1 MLLDR
6 GHELVCIVRSPRK
19 LENRAWTKDPRV
31 RIVACDVLDTD
42 ALTNAMQRCDAAY
55 YLIHAME
62 SGSDDFA
69 SRDRALA
76 QSFADAATRAGI
88 DRIIYLGGL
97 GELGEDLSEHL
108 RSRREVEDI
117 LASSGASLTA
127 FRAAMILGSGSAS
140 FEILRYLVERL
151 PVMITPRWV
160 RTESQ
165 PISVVDVLGYLVDC
179 LNVPETRDA
188 TLEIGGPR
196 VVTYRELMRDM
207 ARHLG
212 LPRRVVI
219 PLPVLTPKLSSLWIG
234 LVTPVSPAIARPLAE
249 GLRNRVVVRDHRADT
264 LMPRETIDPSDAIA
278 RALDKVRANDVI
290 TRWSTAGPIPGDPDW
305 AGGTR
310 FTDAR
315 DIDIH
320 ASPERV
326 FNAVC
331 RIGGGHGWYAADTL
345 WRIRGFMDK
354 LMGGPGLRR
363 GRRDP
368 HTIEFGETLDF
379 WRVTDIERPTRLAL
393 LAEMKL
399 PGVAELSFAINP
411 TEHDPA
417 TQRLTMTARFRP
429 KGLLG
434 LAYWYSVLPFH
445 HIVFAGMLRGIK
457 RSAEQAATEP
467 APSRS

>member
-1 MLLDR
+1 ME
-6 GHELVCIVRSPRK
+6 G
-19 LENRAWTKDPRV
+19 
-31 RIVACDVLDTD
+31 
-42 ALTNAMQRCDAAY
+42 CDAAY

-76 QSFADAATRAGI
+76 QSFADAATRAQL

-108 RSRREVEDI
+108 RSRREVEAI
-117 LASSGASLTA
+117 LESSTASLTA

-151 PVMITPRWV
+151 PIMITPRWV
-160 RTESQ
+160 STESQ

-179 LNVPETRDA
+179 LDVPETRG
-188 TLEIGGPR
+188 TNLEIGGPR
-196 VVTYRELMRDM
+196 VVTYRQLMRDM
-207 ARHLG
+207 TRHLG
-212 LPRRVVI
+212 LSTRIVI

-234 LVTPVSPAIARPLAE
+234 LITPVSPAIARPLAE
-249 GLRNRVVVRDHRADT
+249 GLRNKVVVRDHLVDT
-264 LMPRETIDPSDAIA
+264 LMPRQTIDPSDAIA
-278 RALDKVRANDVI
+278 RALDKVRSNDVI
-290 TRWSTAGPIPGDPDW
+290 TRWSAAGPIPGDPDW
-305 AGGTR
+305 AGGTC

-315 DIDIH
+315 EINIH
-320 ASPERV
+320 ASADTT

-331 RIGGGHGWYAADTL
+331 QIGGGHGWYAADTL

-354 LMGGPGLRR
+354 VLGGPGLRR

-368 HTIEFGETLDF
+368 HTIEYGETLDF
-379 WRVTDIERPTRLAL
+379 WRVTDITRPRRLTL

-399 PGVAELSFAINP
+399 PGIAELAFAINP
-411 TEHDPA
+411 SEHDPQ

-445 HIVFAGMLRGIK
+445 HIVFSGMLSGIK
-457 RSAEQAATEP
+457 RAAEHAQHDHAAASP
-467 APSRS
+467 

>member
-1 MLLDR
+1 M
-6 GHELVCIVRSPRK
+6 
-19 LENRAWTKDPRV
+19 
-31 RIVACDVLDTD
+31 
-42 ALTNAMQRCDAAY
+42 
-55 YLIHAME
+55 
-62 SGSDDFA
+62 
-69 SRDRALA
+69 
-76 QSFADAATRAGI
+76 
-88 DRIIYLGGL
+88 
-97 GELGEDLSEHL
+97 
-108 RSRREVEDI
+108 
-117 LASSGASLTA
+117 
-127 FRAAMILGSGSAS
+127 
-140 FEILRYLVERL
+140 
-151 PVMITPRWV
+151 
-160 RTESQ
+160 
-165 PISVVDVLGYLVDC
+165 
-179 LNVPETRDA
+179 
-188 TLEIGGPR
+188 
-196 VVTYRELMRDM
+196 
-207 ARHLG
+207 
-212 LPRRVVI
+212 I

>member
-1 MLLDR
+1 
-6 GHELVCIVRSPRK
+6 
-19 LENRAWTKDPRV
+19 
-31 RIVACDVLDTD
+31 VLDTD
-42 ALTNAMQRCDAAY
+42 ALADAMEGCDAAY

-88 DRIIYLGGL
+88 DRNIYLGGL

-117 LASSGASLTA
+117 LSSSTASLTA

-151 PVMITPRWV
+151 PIMITPRWV

-179 LNVPETRDA
+179 LDVPETRDTA
-188 TLEIGGPR
+188 LEIGGPR
-196 VVTYRELMRDM
+196 IVTYRELMRDM
-207 ARHLG
+207 TRHLG
-212 LPRRVVI
+212 LARRIVV

-249 GLRNRVVVRDHRADT
+249 GLRNRVVVRDHRVDE
-264 LMPRETIDPSDAIA
+264 LMPRKTIDPSDAIA

-290 TRWSTAGPIPGDPDW
+290 TRWSAAGPIPGDPDW
-305 AGGTR
+305 AGGTC
-310 FTDAR
+310 FTDSR
-315 DIDIH
+315 EIDIH
-320 ASPERV
+320 APPERV

-354 LMGGPGLRR
+354 VMGGPGLRR

-379 WRVTDIERPTRLAL
+379 WRVTDIERPKRLAL

-411 TEHDPA
+411 TQHDPT

-445 HIVFAGMLRGIK
+445 HIVFSGMLNGIK
-457 RSAEQAATEP
+457 RSAEQAQHDHAAANP
-467 APSRS
+467 

>member
-1 MLLDR
+1 M
-6 GHELVCIVRSPRK
+6 
-19 LENRAWTKDPRV
+19 
-31 RIVACDVLDTD
+31 LDTD
-42 ALTNAMQRCDAAY
+42 ALADAMEGCDAAY

-88 DRIIYLGGL
+88 DRNIYLGGL

-117 LASSGASLTA
+117 LSSSTASLTA

-151 PVMITPRWV
+151 PIMITPRWV

-179 LNVPETRDA
+179 LDVPETRDTA
-188 TLEIGGPR
+188 LEIGGPR

-207 ARHLG
+207 TRHLG
-212 LPRRVVI
+212 LARRIVV

-249 GLRNRVVVRDHRADT
+249 GLRNRVVVRDHRVDE
-264 LMPRETIDPSDAIA
+264 LMPRKTIDPSDAIA
-278 RALDKVRANDVI
+278 RALDKVRTNDVI
-290 TRWSTAGPIPGDPDW
+290 TRWSAAGPIPGDPDW
-305 AGGTR
+305 AGGTC
-310 FTDAR
+310 FTDSR

-320 ASPERV
+320 APPERV

-354 LMGGPGLRR
+354 FMGGPGLRR

-379 WRVTDIERPTRLAL
+379 WRVTDIERPKRLAL

-399 PGVAELSFAINP
+399 PGVAELSFVINP
-411 TEHDPA
+411 TQHDPT

-445 HIVFAGMLRGIK
+445 HIVFSGMLNGIK
-457 RSAEQAATEP
+457 RSAEQAQHDHAAANP
-467 APSRS
+467 

>member
-1 MLLDR
+1 M
-6 GHELVCIVRSPRK
+6 
-19 LENRAWTKDPRV
+19 
-31 RIVACDVLDTD
+31 LDTD
-42 ALTNAMQRCDAAY
+42 ALADAMEGCDAAY

-88 DRIIYLGGL
+88 DRNIYLGGL

-117 LASSGASLTA
+117 LSSSTASLTA

-151 PVMITPRWV
+151 PIMITPRWV

-179 LNVPETRDA
+179 LDVPETRDTA
-188 TLEIGGPR
+188 LEIGGPR
-196 VVTYRELMRDM
+196 IVTYRELMRDM
-207 ARHLG
+207 TRHLG
-212 LPRRVVI
+212 LARRIVV

-249 GLRNRVVVRDHRADT
+249 GLRNRVVVRDHRVDE
-264 LMPRETIDPSDAIA
+264 LMPRKTIDPSDAIA

-290 TRWSTAGPIPGDPDW
+290 TRWSAAGPIPGDPDW
-305 AGGTR
+305 AGGTC
-310 FTDAR
+310 FTDSR
-315 DIDIH
+315 EIDIH
-320 ASPERV
+320 APPERV

-354 LMGGPGLRR
+354 VMGGPGLRR

-379 WRVTDIERPTRLAL
+379 WRVTDIERPKRLAL

-411 TEHDPA
+411 TQHDPT

-445 HIVFAGMLRGIK
+445 HIVFSGMLNGIK
-457 RSAEQAATEP
+457 RSAEQAQHDHAAANP
-467 APSRS
+467 